1 MAEVA
6 YIGGYTPDTNGS
18 GPGITLVELG
28 SLARLGETAASGPS
42 FLAVH
47 PTLPV
52 LYAVGESERG
62 TVGVFARAGDG
73 TLSPLAQRPSEGSA
87 PCHLAVDPT
96 GTRLAVANYG
106 DGTVSV
112 HGIDGSGLLTDVW
125 IFPYREGA
133 HAHQAVFGPDGVLY
147 VSDLGSDEVRR
158 YLVGDEVVP
167 HPAGPVRLASGMGP
181 RHMAW
186 SDGHWYVAGEL
197 DGTVRVYEVSDGLDG
212 PDGPDGPDGIDGP
225 DASDASDASGVPGV
239 AGVSA
244 VSGGEWREVA
254 VVPASGSGGH
264 NQPSHLEVLGGL
276 VYVANRGPDTI
287 AVFAGPGLE
296 PVAEVPCGG
305 TWPRHFAIADDRV
318 YVANQRSDGIA
329 VLPLK
334 GGVPRPAEEVF
345 AVGTPSCVLPLL

>member
-1 MAEVA
+1 MMILGAARAAPLDGSMMAEVA
-6 YIGGYTPDTNGS
+6 YIGGYTPDTDGS
-18 GPGITLVELG
+18 GQGITLVELG
-28 SLARLGETAASGPS
+28 SFARLGETTASGPS

-47 PTLPV
+47 PTLPI

-62 TVGVFARAGDG
+62 TVAVFARAEDG

-96 GTRLAVANYG
+96 GTRLAVTNYG

-147 VSDLGSDEVRR
+147 VSDLGSDEIRR

-167 HPAGPVRLASGMGP
+167 HPAGPVRLAAGMGP
-181 RHMAW
+181 RHMAR
-186 SDGHWYVAGEL
+186 SGGHWYVAGEL
-197 DGTVRVYEVSDGLDG
+197 DGTVRAYEVAG
-212 PDGPDGPDGIDGP
+212 
-225 DASDASDASGVPGV
+225 ASEAPE
-239 AGVSA
+239 
-244 VSGGEWREVA
+244 VSGGQWREIA
-254 VVPASGSGGH
+254 VVPASGSEGR
-264 NQPSHLEVLGGL
+264 NQPSHLEVSGGF

-287 AVFAGPGLE
+287 SVFSGPELE
-296 PVAEVPCGG
+296 RVAEVPCGG
-305 TWPRHFAIADDRV
+305 VWPRHFAIADGHM
-318 YVANQRSDGIA
+318 YVANQRSNGVA

-334 GGVPRPAEEVF
+334 AGHPQPAEEVF
-345 AVGTPSCVLPLL
+345 AVGTPSCVLPLP

>member
-1 MAEVA
+1 MSWGGACRARGGSMMAEVA
-6 YIGGYTPDTNGS
+6 YIGGYTPDTEGS

-28 SLARLGETAASGPS
+28 SLARLGETPASGPS

-47 PTLPV
+47 PALPV
-52 LYAVGESERG
+52 LYAVGEAERG

-106 DGTVSV
+106 DGTLSV

-125 IFPYREGA
+125 IFPYRAGA

-147 VSDLGSDEVRR
+147 VSDLGADEVRR

-167 HPAGPVRLASGMGP
+167 HPEGPVRLAPGMGP
-181 RHMAW
+181 RHMARAG
-186 SDGHWYVAGEL
+186 GHWYVAGEL
-197 DGTVRVYEVSDGLDG
+197 DGTVRAYDD
-212 PDGPDGPDGIDGP
+212 
-225 DASDASDASGVPGV
+225 
-239 AGVSA
+239 
-244 VSGGEWREVA
+244 EWREIQVA
-254 VVPASGSGGH
+254 PAGGGGGR
-264 NQPSHLEVLGGL
+264 NQPSHLEVSGGL

-287 AVFAGPGLE
+287 SVFAGPQLK
-296 PVAEVPCGG
+296 PVAEVACGG
-305 TWPRHFAIADDRV
+305 VWPRHFAIADGRM
-318 YVANQRSDGIA
+318 YVANQHSGTVA

-334 GGVPRPAEEVF
+334 DGVPRPAGEVF
-345 AVGTPSCVLPLL
+345 AVGTPSCVLPLP

>member
-1 MAEVA
+1 MMSGGGACRAHGGSMMAEVA

-62 TVGVFARAGDG
+62 TVCVFARAGDG

-197 DGTVRVYEVSDGLDG
+197 DGTVRVYEVSDGLDAL
-212 PDGPDGPDGIDGP
+212 DGLDG
-225 DASDASDASGVPGV
+225 SEASGVSG
-239 AGVSA
+239 

-254 VVPASGSGGH
+254 AVPASGIDGH
-264 NQPSHLEVLGGL
+264 NQPSHLEVSGGL

-287 AVFAGPGLE
+287 SVFAGPGLE

-305 TWPRHFAIADDRV
+305 VWPRHFAIADDRV
-318 YVANQRSDGIA
+318 YVANRRSDGVA

-334 GGVPRPAEEVF
+334 GGVPQPVEEVF
-345 AVGTPSCVLPLL
+345 AVGTPSCVLPLP

>member
-62 TVGVFARAGDG
+62 TVCVFARAGDG

-197 DGTVRVYEVSDGLDG
+197 DGTVRVYEVSDGLDDSG
-212 PDGPDGPDGIDGP
+212 DSGD
-225 DASDASDASGVPGV
+225 SEASGVSG
-239 AGVSA
+239 

-254 VVPASGSGGH
+254 AVPASGTDGH
-264 NQPSHLEVLGGL
+264 NQPSHLEVSGGL

-287 AVFAGPGLE
+287 SVFAGPGLE

-305 TWPRHFAIADDRV
+305 VWPRHFAIADDRV
-318 YVANQRSDGIA
+318 YVANQRSDGVA

-334 GGVPRPAEEVF
+334 GGVPQPAEEVL
-345 AVGTPSCVLPLL
+345 AVGTPSCVLPLS

>member
-6 YIGGYTPDTNGS
+6 YIGGYTPDTDGS

-62 TVGVFARAGDG
+62 TIGVFARAGDG

-112 HGIDGSGLLTDVW
+112 HGIDESGLPADVW

-158 YLVGDEVVP
+158 YLVGEEVVP

-197 DGTVRVYEVSDGLDG
+197 DGTVRVYETSDGSGASGGSGDLDG
-212 PDGPDGPDGIDGP
+212 
-225 DASDASDASGVPGV
+225 SGVPGV
-239 AGVSA
+239 PGE
-244 VSGGEWREVA
+244 EWREVA
-254 VVPASGSGGH
+254 AVPASGRAGH
-264 NQPSHLEVLGGL
+264 NQPSHLEVSGGL

-287 AVFAGPGLE
+287 SVFAGPELT

-305 TWPRHFAIADDRV
+305 VWPRHFAIVDDRV
-318 YVANQRSDGIA
+318 YVANQRSDGVA

-334 GGVPRPAEEVF
+334 GGVPQPLEGVF
-345 AVGTPSCVLPLL
+345 AVGTPSCVLPLT

>member
-1 MAEVA
+1 MMAEVA
-6 YIGGYTPDTNGS
+6 YIGGYTPGAGGS

-28 SLARLGETAASGPS
+28 SLARLGETAASAPS

-52 LYAVGESERG
+52 LYAVGESDRG
-62 TVGVFARAGDG
+62 TVCVFARAGDG

-112 HGIDGSGLLTDVW
+112 HGIDESGLLTDKW

-133 HAHQAVFGPDGVLY
+133 HAHQAVFGPDGVLH
-147 VSDLGSDEVRR
+147 VSDLGSDEIRR

-186 SDGHWYVAGEL
+186 SGGHWYVAGEL
-197 DGTVRVYEVSDGLDG
+197 DGTVRVYEVSDGVHEG
-212 PDGPDGPDGIDGP
+212 PDGSDGSDGFG
-225 DASDASDASGVPGV
+225 ASDRSGD
-239 AGVSA
+239 
-244 VSGGEWREVA
+244 SGGEWREIA
-254 VVPASGSGGH
+254 VVPASGSEGH
-264 NQPSHLEVLGGL
+264 NQPSHLEVSGGL
-276 VYVANRGPDTI
+276 VHVANRGPDTI
-287 AVFAGPGLE
+287 SVFAGPGLE

-305 TWPRHFAIADDRV
+305 AWPRHFAIADGRM
-318 YVANQRSDGIA
+318 YVANQRSDGVA

-334 GGVPRPAEEVF
+334 GGVPQSAEEVF
-345 AVGTPSCVLPLL
+345 AVGTPSCVLPLP

>member
-1 MAEVA
+1 MMAEVA
-6 YIGGYTPDTNGS
+6 YIGGYTPDTDGS

-47 PTLPV
+47 PTLPI

-62 TVGVFARAGDG
+62 TIGVFARAGDG

-96 GTRLAVANYG
+96 GTRLAVTNYG

-147 VSDLGSDEVRR
+147 VSDLGCDEVRR

-186 SDGHWYVAGEL
+186 SGGHWYVAGEL
-197 DGTVRVYEVSDGLDG
+197 DGTVRVYEVSGGSGPSGSSGFSGSPDV
-212 PDGPDGPDGIDGP
+212 PDGSGASGAPDGG
-225 DASDASDASGVPGV
+225 
-239 AGVSA
+239 
-244 VSGGEWREVA
+244 WREIA
-254 VVPASGSGGH
+254 VVPASGSEGR
-264 NQPSHLEVLGGL
+264 NQPSHLEVSGGL

-287 AVFAGPGLE
+287 SVFAGPGLE

-305 TWPRHFAIADDRV
+305 VWPRHFAAADGHM
-318 YVANQRSDGIA
+318 YVANQRSDGVA

-334 GGVPRPAEEVF
+334 GGVPQPAEEVF
-345 AVGTPSCVLPLL
+345 AVGTPSCVLPLP